1 MQQRERERERER
13 TCDVRDK
20 VSFKVVWLSNDEF
33 HMFDKS
39 TNEFQKMLTL
49 GFNDDRGCVVG
60 ATIFFILFFVKEL
73 Q

>member
-1 MQQRERERERER
+1 
-13 TCDVRDK
+13 
-20 VSFKVVWLSNDEF
+20 
-33 HMFDKS
+33 MFDKS

-73 Q
+73 QL